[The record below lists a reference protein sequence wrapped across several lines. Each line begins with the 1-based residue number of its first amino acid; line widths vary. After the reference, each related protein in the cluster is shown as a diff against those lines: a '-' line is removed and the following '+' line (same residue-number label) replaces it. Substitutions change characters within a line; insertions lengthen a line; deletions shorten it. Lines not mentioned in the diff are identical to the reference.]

1 MQEAGTKQSYT
12 TEQRYRDVMKRV
24 ILRQGP
30 DAMYLLISL
39 ENQSEVHYA
48 MPVRNM
54 LNDVLR
60 YVRQIET
67 IHRSYQI
74 RREQKATSKSI
85 LNSKA
90 EFLSGIGK
98 KDKLLPVITIVVLFN
113 DEEWDGPRSLHEM
126 LEVKNKEILNFVQ
139 DYKLHLIA
147 PGELEELELQ
157 KFQTSLREVLT
168 FIKYAKNKEQMERL
182 FKNSAFR
189 FCHME
194 RQAVRMIEMFT
205 GTEIIRE
212 TEQEEI
218 DMCKAWDDMGRQKR
232 EEGRQEGRL
241 DACNQIIKNMLA
253 NGFSEDKIMA
263 IVGCDREMVNS
274 IRWS

>member
-1 MQEAGTKQSYT
+1 MTFT
-12 TEQRYRDVMKRV
+12 
-24 ILRQGP
+24 
-30 DAMYLLISL
+30 
-39 ENQSEVHYA
+39 
-48 MPVRNM
+48 
-54 LNDVLR
+54 
-60 YVRQIET
+60 
-67 IHRSYQI
+67 
-74 RREQKATSKSI
+74 
-85 LNSKA
+85 
-90 EFLSGIGK
+90 
-98 KDKLLPVITIVVLFN
+98 
-113 DEEWDGPRSLHEM
+113 
-126 LEVKNKEILNFVQ
+126 
-139 DYKLHLIA
+139 
-147 PGELEELELQ
+147 
-157 KFQTSLREVLT
+157 T

-194 RQAVRMIEMFT
+194 REAVRMIEMFT

-263 IVGCDREMVNS
+263 IVGCDREMVNA

>member
-1 MQEAGTKQSYT
+1 
-12 TEQRYRDVMKRV
+12 
-24 ILRQGP
+24 
-30 DAMYLLISL
+30 
-39 ENQSEVHYA
+39 
-48 MPVRNM
+48 
-54 LNDVLR
+54 
-60 YVRQIET
+60 
-67 IHRSYQI
+67 
-74 RREQKATSKSI
+74 
-85 LNSKA
+85 
-90 EFLSGIGK
+90 
-98 KDKLLPVITIVVLFN
+98 
-113 DEEWDGPRSLHEM
+113 M

-194 RQAVRMIEMFT
+194 REAVRMIEMFT

-241 DACNQIIKNMLA
+241 DACNQIIKICLQMDSLRIKLWQSLDVT
-253 NGFSEDKIMA
+253 G
-263 IVGCDREMVNS
+263 
-274 IRWS
+274 RW